1 MLTIKQLAD
10 KLGVSKPTITRNK
23 PEHMEFTVIDGVNY
37 INETLEQQI
46 TDKVLQNKTRYS
58 GDTSTETNDSTLVQQ
73 LLQENA
79 FLRAQIE
86 EKDAL
91 LKTQAKLLDQ
101 QQQLNLRTME
111 QLQQPKNH
119 SQQSEPQTTKDEKI
133 KQETTHDEHVK
144 TDEKQ
149 GFFSRLFRNQK

>member
-23 PEHMEFTVIDGVNY
+23 PEHLEFEVIDGVNY
-37 INETLEQQI
+37 INENMERQI
-46 TDKVLQNKTRYS
+46 TEKVLQNKERYS
-58 GDTSTETNDSTLVQQ
+58 SDTRNETDDAPLVQQ

-91 LKTQAKLLDQ
+91 IKEQTKLLDQ
-101 QQQLNLRTME
+101 QQQLNLITGKRLNELETKE
-111 QLQQPKNH
+111 QTETEEQQR
-119 SQQSEPQTTKDEKI
+119 SETVTENTVSEEK
-133 KQETTHDEHVK
+133 K
-144 TDEKQ
+144 
-149 GFFSRLFRNQK
+149 GFFSRIFGN

>member
-23 PEHMEFTVIDGVNY
+23 PEHLEFEVIDGVNY
-37 INETLEQQI
+37 INENMERQI
-46 TDKVLQNKTRYS
+46 TEKVLQNKERYS
-58 GDTSTETNDSTLVQQ
+58 SDTRNETDDAPLVQQ

-91 LKTQAKLLDQ
+91 IKEQTKLLDQ
-101 QQQLNLRTME
+101 QQQLNLITGKRLNELETKE
-111 QLQQPKNH
+111 QNETEEQQR
-119 SQQSEPQTTKDEKI
+119 SETVTENTVSEEK
-133 KQETTHDEHVK
+133 K
-144 TDEKQ
+144 
-149 GFFSRLFRNQK
+149 GFFSRIFGN

>member
-23 PEHMEFTVIDGVNY
+23 PEHLEFEVIEGVNY
-37 INETLEQQI
+37 INENMERQI
-46 TDKVLQNKTRYS
+46 TEKVLQNKERYS
-58 GDTSTETNDSTLVQQ
+58 SDTRNEKDDAPLVQQ

-91 LKTQAKLLDQ
+91 IKEQTKLLDQ
-101 QQQLNLRTME
+101 QQQLNLITGKRLNELETKE
-111 QLQQPKNH
+111 QTETEEQQR
-119 SQQSEPQTTKDEKI
+119 SETVTENTVSEEK
-133 KQETTHDEHVK
+133 K
-144 TDEKQ
+144 
-149 GFFSRLFRNQK
+149 GFFSRIFGI

>member
-23 PEHMEFTVIDGVNY
+23 PEHLEFEVIEGVNY
-37 INETLEQQI
+37 INENMERQI
-46 TDKVLQNKTRYS
+46 TEKVLQNKERYS
-58 GDTSTETNDSTLVQQ
+58 SDTRNEKDDAPLVQQ

-91 LKTQAKLLDQ
+91 IKEQTKLLDQ
-101 QQQLNLRTME
+101 QQQLNLITGKRLNELETKE
-111 QLQQPKNH
+111 QTETEEQQR
-119 SQQSEPQTTKDEKI
+119 SETVTENTVSEEK
-133 KQETTHDEHVK
+133 K
-144 TDEKQ
+144 
-149 GFFSRLFRNQK
+149 GFFSRIFGN